1 MVFSGEKLPDAY
13 SARGCKECHNTGY
26 KGRSG
31 IFELAII
38 SDVVRDLISENSA
51 ESKVRQYLK
60 TAGMKTLLKNGIE
73 KIEFGLTSP
82 EELLRVVMV
91 EDIVNMNK
99 T

>member
-13 SARGCKECHNTGY
+13 SARGCKECHTTGY
-26 KGRSG
+26 KGRIG
-31 IFELAII
+31 IFELAIM
-38 SDVVRDLISENSA
+38 SDTVRDLITENSA
-51 ESKVRQYLK
+51 ESKVRLSLK
-60 TAGMKTLLKNGIE
+60 NAGMKTLLQNGIE
-73 KIEFGLTSP
+73 KIERGLTTP